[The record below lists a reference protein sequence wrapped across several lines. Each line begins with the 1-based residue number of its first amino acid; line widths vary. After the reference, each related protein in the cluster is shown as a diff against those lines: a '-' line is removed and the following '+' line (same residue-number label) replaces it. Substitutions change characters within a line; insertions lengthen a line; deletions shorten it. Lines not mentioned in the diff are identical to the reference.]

1 LLSAHRPVRSVFDP
15 PPPPLLD
22 TINFHMVSRNSISLH
37 RSKAEVATGGRQETG
52 NKLVTAEDRRQ
63 GERKQRNGCG
73 G

>member
-1 LLSAHRPVRSVFDP
+1 
-15 PPPPLLD
+15 
-22 TINFHMVSRNSISLH
+22 MVSRNSISLH